1 MGRATPLGPWESS
14 DWPSR
19 GRPKK
24 LFGAKNSH
32 AGMKSDVILR
42 CRSAKVAVRPAFS
55 QRLPI
60 SADNRVVRYW
70 ATPCAPRRERRGALH
85 PERLVVGDCRLPLDL
100 TIPVVV
106 QRIIVKPALISSRFH
121 SRQSHLAG
129 PICERPVKVLRC
141 SLKGARE
148 GFDEIPQELEQILG
162 SSGSCWQPTSADV
175 VVVRGALQWKRGL
188 DGRGGRLG
196 PDETID
202 YIRTRVAGRDHSG
215 PETFWSR

>member
-129 PICERPVKVLRC
+129 PTCERPVKVLRC

-148 GFDEIPQELEQILG
+148 RNSMKSI
-162 SSGSCWQPTSADV
+162 
-175 VVVRGALQWKRGL
+175 RGL
-188 DGRGGRLG
+188 TKYLVHRALVRDPRALTPSLCARERSNGSGAQTEG
-196 PDETID
+196 
-202 YIRTRVAGRDHSG
+202 VAV
-215 PETFWSR
+215 